1 MASSFPEAK
10 VDKAAREAEYQA
22 LWQVCDRATR
32 KPEYIYGDE
41 RLKRSFLEDTC
52 DALMLKRQ
60 KLGKVPC
67 GTDISAMVTLHLQR
81 EVAGRLLAGAR
92 MAAPAPAPNPM
103 PYTGNGPAFNQPQN
117 VYAANPDPFNGNP
130 GPYNG
135 NPAPYNIAQ
144 APLPIPQPRAR
155 VSPPD
160 FNFPISSSNED
171 LRHDMDK
178 VINTLRQYAQR
189 IATLE
194 NQVAA
199 LEDQAATLKSQVAAR
214 ESQVATLEKT
224 VAKITCERNMYKAG
238 PIDMVNADMKKSASV
253 SPDMFNYPVEGIE
266 GLAAAAAYPHPGP
279 LTPRGQTQGGDEDG
293 DGTYHPGN

>member
-10 VDKAAREAEYQA
+10 IDKAAREAEYQA

-32 KPEYIYGDE
+32 KPEYVYGDE

-52 DALMLKRQ
+52 DALMLKRM
-60 KLGKVPC
+60 KLGKVHC

-103 PYTGNGPAFNQPQN
+103 PYVGNGPAFNPPQN
-117 VYAANPDPFNGNP
+117 VYAANPDP
-130 GPYNG
+130 YNV
-135 NPAPYNIAQ
+135 AQ
-144 APLPIPQPRAR
+144 APPPIPHPRAR
-155 VSPPD
+155 ASPPD
-160 FNFPISSSNED
+160 FDFAIPNSNED
-171 LRHDMDK
+171 LRHDMDRA
-178 VINTLRQYAQR
+178 INTLRQYAQR

-194 NQVAA
+194 K
-199 LEDQAATLKSQVAAR
+199 T
-214 ESQVATLEKT
+214 VATLENQ
-224 VAKITCERNMYKAG
+224 VAKITRERDMYKAG
-238 PIDMVNADMKKSASV
+238 PIDMMNADMKKSASV
-253 SPDMFNYPVEGIE
+253 SPGMFNYPVEGIE

-279 LTPRGQTQGGDEDG
+279 LTPRSQTQGGDEDG

>member
-1 MASSFPEAK
+1 MASPFPEAK
-10 VDKAAREAEYQA
+10 IDKAAREAEYQA

-52 DALMLKRQ
+52 DALMRK
-60 KLGKVPC
+60 
-67 GTDISAMVTLHLQR
+67 S
-81 EVAGRLLAGAR
+81 
-92 MAAPAPAPNPM
+92 PM
-103 PYTGNGPAFNQPQN
+103 PYAGNSPAFNPPQS

-155 VSPPD
+155 ASPPD
-160 FNFPISSSNED
+160 FDFAIPDTNED
-171 LRHDMDK
+171 LRQDMER

-194 NQVAA
+194 
-199 LEDQAATLKSQVAAR
+199 
-214 ESQVATLEKT
+214 KT
-224 VAKITCERNMYKAG
+224 VAKITREREMYKAG
-238 PIDMVNADMKKSASV
+238 TIDMMNTDMKKSASV
-253 SPDMFNYPVEGIE
+253 SPGLFNYPVEGIE
-266 GLAAAAAYPHPGP
+266 GLSAAAYPHPGP
-279 LTPRGQTQGGDEDG
+279 LTPRSQTQGGDEEG
-293 DGTYHPGN
+293 DGMYQHGN

>member
-10 VDKAAREAEYQA
+10 IDKAAREAEYQA

-32 KPEYIYGDE
+32 KPEYVYGDE

-103 PYTGNGPAFNQPQN
+103 PYVGNGPAFNQPQN
-117 VYAANPDPFNGNP
+117 VYPANPDPFNGNP

-135 NPAPYNIAQ
+135 NPAPYHIAQ
-144 APLPIPQPRAR
+144 APPPIPQPRAR
-155 VSPPD
+155 ASPSEFD
-160 FNFPISSSNED
+160 FAIPNSNKD
-171 LRHDMDK
+171 LRHDMDRA
-178 VINTLRQYAQR
+178 INTLRQYAQR

-194 NQVAA
+194 KTVASLENQVA
-199 LEDQAATLKSQVAAR
+199 
-214 ESQVATLEKT
+214 
-224 VAKITCERNMYKAG
+224 KISHERDMYKPG
-238 PIDMVNADMKKSASV
+238 PIDMMNADMKKSASV
-253 SPDMFNYPVEGIE
+253 SPGMFNYPVEGVE
-266 GLAAAAAYPHPGP
+266 GLAAAAYPHPGP
-279 LTPRGQTQGGDEDG
+279 LTPRSQTQEGDEEG
-293 DGTYHPGN
+293 DATYHPGN

>member
-1 MASSFPEAK
+1 MASPFPEANI
-10 VDKAAREAEYQA
+10 DKAAREAEYQA

-41 RLKRSFLEDTC
+41 RLKRSFLQDTC
-52 DALMLKRQ
+52 DALMRKRQ

-92 MAAPAPAPNPM
+92 MAAPAPAPSPM
-103 PYTGNGPAFNQPQN
+103 PYAGNSPAFNPPQS

-155 VSPPD
+155 ASPPD
-160 FNFPISSSNED
+160 FDFAIPDTNED
-171 LRHDMDK
+171 LRQDMER

-194 NQVAA
+194 
-199 LEDQAATLKSQVAAR
+199 
-214 ESQVATLEKT
+214 KT
-224 VAKITCERNMYKAG
+224 VAKITREREMYKAG
-238 PIDMVNADMKKSASV
+238 TIDMMNTDMKKSASV
-253 SPDMFNYPVEGIE
+253 SPGLFNYPVEGIE
-266 GLAAAAAYPHPGP
+266 GLSAAAYPHPGP
-279 LTPRGQTQGGDEDG
+279 LTPRSQTQGGDEEG
-293 DGTYHPGN
+293 DGMYQHGN